1 MLIPILLII
10 GVLCLLN
17 YLLKEAKK
25 KRQLSQLG
33 NGGVVPKTSTAAEP
47 APSYERKEHA
57 MGIADEI
64 TKLKQLHDSGA
75 LSAHEY
81 ETAKAR
87 VLAGEGVT
95 APAKVAEASDVLSI
109 LILLLPLAGIVP
121 LWFAWSRISG
131 EFRLFEAR
139 SVIDGAQNLAYAAT
153 ALVLLGSAFLVAID
167 AARLG
172 FGKDT
177 APATSSAKHGPL
189 VWAVFLLLLWVVAF
203 PAYFHSR
210 LAMAPKARRL
220 TGAAVGLALLFGGA
234 DVGVNWVINERATAV
249 QQQFQRSAD
258 EARSQMEETQ
268 RNLQRMLGQ

>member
-1 MLIPILLII
+1 LLLII
-10 GVLCLLN
+10 GVVCLLN
-17 YLLKEAKK
+17 YLLKNAKK

-33 NGGVVPKTSTAAEP
+33 NGGVVSDPGAAPGP
-47 APSYERKEHA
+47 ALSYERKEHA

-75 LSAHEY
+75 LSAQEY

-95 APAKVAEASDVLSI
+95 ASAKVAEASDVLSI

-121 LWFAWSRISG
+121 LWFAWDRISG
-131 EFRLFEAR
+131 QFLLFEAR

-172 FGKDT
+172 FGKDS

-210 LAMAPKARRL
+210 LALAPKARRL

-234 DVGVNWVINERATAV
+234 DVGVNWAINERATAV
-249 QQQFQRSAD
+249 QQQFQRNAD
-258 EARSQMEETQ
+258 EARSQMEEAQ